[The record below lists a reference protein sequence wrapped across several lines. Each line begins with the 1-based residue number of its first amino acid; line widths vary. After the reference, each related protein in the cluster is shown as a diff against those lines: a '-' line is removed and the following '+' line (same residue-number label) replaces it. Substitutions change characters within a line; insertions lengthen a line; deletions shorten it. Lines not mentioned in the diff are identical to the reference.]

1 MLQKSTFATV
11 YDSRL
16 KTAVFVVC
24 SFADFMGGGEMV
36 ANKDSRIKNNLISS
50 LVYQVVLITL
60 SFLLPRLYLENFG
73 SEVNGV
79 LQTIKQIF
87 TYMCLL
93 EAGVG
98 LATTQALYK
107 RIGEK
112 NFKSA
117 NEVLSATNSYYKR
130 TGIIYLAIVLVIA
143 SLYAY
148 IIPTSIDSNVVFFII
163 ILTALPVLFSYFVQ
177 AKYRILMEVD
187 GRKYVIN
194 NAETILQIASNA
206 GKVLV
211 LILSDSLILIQ
222 LVYCII
228 SLAQL
233 GYLYFYAK
241 RRYKWLDLKAKP
253 DFKAISQKNSVLV
266 HQLSGMVFNNTDVI
280 LISVLCDFK
289 VVSIYAIYNIFFSQ
303 VQNFIT
309 NVVSSFTFA
318 LGQMFHTDRGKFD
331 RLYNTYET
339 FYVMA
344 TFMIYTLMAVFLLP
358 LIQIY
363 TSGINDAEYTNTFLV
378 LLFVIMNLISNAK
391 IPVNG
396 IIEFSGGFEKT
407 RSYAIWEM
415 VINITVS
422 VAAILYMGIC
432 GAILGT
438 IAALLY
444 RGIVTI
450 YYSNKKVLKR
460 SQMHTYK
467 ILIANTIVFAI
478 VMAVFYV
485 DAFSNVP
492 FLKLLLYGAINSVW
506 IIALFLIVNFI
517 FNKNAF
523 KTIFALYKGE
533 KNQ

>member
-1 MLQKSTFATV
+1 M
-11 YDSRL
+11 
-16 KTAVFVVC
+16 
-24 SFADFMGGGEMV
+24 

-50 LVYQVVLITL
+50 LIYQVVLISL

-79 LQTIKQIF
+79 LSTIKQIF

-112 NFKSA
+112 DYDGASA
-117 NEVLSATNSYYKR
+117 VLSATNSYYIK
-130 TGIIYLAIVLVIA
+130 TGVIYSAIVLVIA
-143 SLYAY
+143 VVYAY
-148 IIPTSIDSNVVFFII
+148 MIPTSINSNVLFFIV
-163 ILTALPVLFSYFVQ
+163 ILNAIPSLFSYFVQ

-194 NAETILQIASNA
+194 NSETVLQLASNA
-206 GKVLV
+206 GKIIV
-211 LILSDSLILIQ
+211 LILTDSLILIQ
-222 LVYCII
+222 LVYCLIA
-228 SLAQL
+228 LFQL
-233 GYLYFYAK
+233 SYLYFYAK
-241 RRYKWLDLKAKP
+241 RRYNWLDLKAKP
-253 DFKAISQKNSVLV
+253 DYNAISQKNSVLV

-289 VVSIYAIYNIFFSQ
+289 AVSIYAIYNIFFSQ

-309 NVVSSFTFA
+309 SIVSSFTFA
-318 LGQMFHTDRGKFD
+318 LGQMFHADRERFD
-331 RLYNTYET
+331 KLFNAYET

-344 TFMIYTLMAVFLLP
+344 TSIIYTLMGVFLLP
-358 LIQIY
+358 IIQIY
-363 TSGINDAEYTNTFLV
+363 TSGINDAEYTNTFLL
-378 LLFVIMNLISNAK
+378 LLFVIMNLVANSK
-391 IPVNG
+391 LPVNG
-396 IIEFSGGFEKT
+396 VIEYSGDFKKT

-422 VAAILYMGIC
+422 VVAIIYIGIC

-444 RGIVTI
+444 RGIATI

-460 SQMHTYK
+460 SQMCTYK
-467 ILIANTIVFAI
+467 ILIANGTVFAL
-478 VMAVFYV
+478 VMAILFV
-485 DAFSNVP
+485 DTFSNVS
-492 FLKLLLYGAINSVW
+492 FLKLMLYGVVHSIW
-506 IIALFLIVNFI
+506 IIGLYLSVNFV
-517 FNKNAF
+517 FNKKEF
-523 KTIFALYKGE
+523 KTIFELYRRNK
-533 KNQ
+533 KL

>member
-1 MLQKSTFATV
+1 M
-11 YDSRL
+11 
-16 KTAVFVVC
+16 
-24 SFADFMGGGEMV
+24 
-36 ANKDSRIKNNLISS
+36 NKDSRIKNNLISS

-79 LQTIKQIF
+79 LSTIKQIF
-87 TYMCLL
+87 VYLFLL

-112 NFKSA
+112 DYKSA
-117 NEVLSATNSYYKR
+117 NKVLSATNSYYKR
-130 TGIIYLAIVLVIA
+130 TGIIYLGIVIA
-143 SLYAY
+143 VAVFYAY

-163 ILTALPVLFSYFVQ
+163 ILTALPALFSYFVQ

-194 NAETILQIASNA
+194 NAETVLQIASNA
-206 GKVLV
+206 AKILV
-211 LILSDSLILIQ
+211 LLLTDSLILIQ

-228 SLAQL
+228 YLAQL
-233 GYLYFYAK
+233 TYLYFYAK

-253 DFKAISQKNSVLV
+253 DFKAISQKNSVMV
-266 HQLSGMVFNNTDVI
+266 HQLSGMVFNNTDVL
-280 LISVLCDFK
+280 LISALCDFK
-289 VVSIYAIYNIFFSQ
+289 AASIYAIYNIFFSQ

-318 LGQMFHTDRGKFD
+318 LGQMFHTDREKFD
-331 RLYNTYET
+331 KLYDVYET

-344 TFMIYTLMAVFLLP
+344 IFVIYTLMAVFLLP

-378 LLFVIMNLISNAK
+378 LLFVIMNLLSNAK
-391 IPVNG
+391 IPANG
-396 IIEFSGGFEKT
+396 IIEFSGEFQKT

-422 VAAILYMGIC
+422 VVAILYMGIC

-450 YYSNKKVLKR
+450 YYANKKVLKR
-460 SQMHTYK
+460 SQLHTYK
-467 ILIANTIVFAI
+467 ILIANIIVFASL
-478 VMAVFYV
+478 MAVFYV
-485 DAFSNVP
+485 DTFSNAS
-492 FLKLLLYGAINSVW
+492 FLKLVLYGAINSVW
-506 IIALFLIVNFI
+506 IIALYLIVNLA
-517 FNKNAF
+517 FNKNAY
-523 KTIFALYKGE
+523 KTIFALYRGE
-533 KNQ
+533 KNL

>member
-1 MLQKSTFATV
+1 M
-11 YDSRL
+11 
-16 KTAVFVVC
+16 VV
-24 SFADFMGGGEMV
+24 
-36 ANKDSRIKNNLISS
+36 NKDSRIKNNLISS

-60 SFLLPRLYLENFG
+60 SLLLPRLYLENFG

-79 LQTIKQIF
+79 LSTIKQLF
-87 TYMCLL
+87 VYLFLL

-112 NFKSA
+112 DYKSA

-143 SLYAY
+143 IVYAY
-148 IIPTSIDSNVVFFII
+148 IIPTSIDESVVFFII
-163 ILTALPVLFSYFVQ
+163 ILTALPALFSYFVQ

-194 NAETILQIASNA
+194 NAETILQIASNI
-206 GKVLV
+206 GKILV
-211 LILSDSLILIQ
+211 LILTDSLILIQ
-222 LVYCII
+222 LVYCIMY
-228 SLAQL
+228 LAQL
-233 GYLYFYAK
+233 AYLYFYAK

-253 DFKAISQKNSVLV
+253 NFDAISQKNSVLL

-280 LISVLCDFK
+280 LISALCDFK
-289 VVSIYAIYNIFFSQ
+289 AASIYAIYNIFFSQ

-318 LGQMFHTDRGKFD
+318 LGQMFHTDRKKFEK
-331 RLYNTYET
+331 LYNAYET

-344 TFMIYTLMAVFLLP
+344 TFIIYTLMAVFLLP

-378 LLFVIMNLISNAK
+378 LLFVVMNLISNAK

-396 IIEFSGGFEKT
+396 IIEFSGEFEKT
-407 RSYAIWEM
+407 RIYAIWEM
-415 VINITVS
+415 IINIIVS
-422 VAAILYMGIC
+422 VVSILYMGIC

-460 SQMHTYK
+460 SQIHTYK
-467 ILIANTIVFAI
+467 ILIANIIVFAS

-485 DAFSNVP
+485 DTFSNVT
-492 FLKLLLYGAINSVW
+492 FLKLLIYGTINSVW
-506 IIALFLIVNFI
+506 IVTLYLIVNFVSG
-517 FNKNAF
+517 KNAF
-523 KTIFALYKGE
+523 KTIFALCKGE